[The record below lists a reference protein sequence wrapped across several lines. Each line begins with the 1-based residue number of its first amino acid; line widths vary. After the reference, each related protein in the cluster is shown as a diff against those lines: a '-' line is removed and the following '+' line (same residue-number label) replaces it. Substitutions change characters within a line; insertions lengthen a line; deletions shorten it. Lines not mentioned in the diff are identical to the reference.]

1 MSKAQEKRNQQFRS
15 SLTMRLR
22 ALFNPFRNHN
32 YNSYVDSKI
41 LPHTHLLE
49 SHWGG
54 YKDSGEA
61 FEALKGKTF
70 KELGLDVNVSK
81 YKRNGYK
88 TREEMAIERE
98 QLLQQPI
105 TSASQLYGK
114 MSQVK
119 RSRSIMSLV
128 EIHRLEWLQEVKE
141 SFDGRFNKMVDSMC
155 NSIEPKKGNFKIEV
169 EEISNSWAEFEVL
182 IHVEETTFHAR
193 AIWVVGTQMVSHY
206 RFITTTRKRK

>member
-1 MSKAQEKRNQQFRS
+1 
-15 SLTMRLR
+15 
-22 ALFNPFRNHN
+22 
-32 YNSYVDSKI
+32 
-41 LPHTHLLE
+41 
-49 SHWGG
+49 
-54 YKDSGEA
+54 
-61 FEALKGKTF
+61 
-70 KELGLDVNVSK
+70 
-81 YKRNGYK
+81 
-88 TREEMAIERE
+88 MAIERE